1 MGIPMKYRWHANR
14 FASLTMFLLFSTPII
29 VAAELHPGN
38 SIEKS
43 VRGGATETYSL
54 NLVAGDVV
62 SLLFTDTGQDV
73 ILTVQTPKGE
83 VARRFS
89 SKNQQG
95 QPVSFFAPESG
106 AWQLVLAGRDKAIEA
121 AYKISA
127 VKIDKSESLLKPPE
141 EILSPRL
148 KQLSDA
154 ASVAK
159 FWAEIEKTGAPLIE
173 PLLDDSRNMLVTF
186 VWRAPGETKGV
197 LIEGQFCGPDNCF
210 MKRLPSTDLWY
221 ASLKINRR
229 VRTYYS
235 FAPDIP
241 SVPQSDAGY
250 SVVNAVSQRD
260 PLNAKGWFE
269 SPEDP
274 DVTIHHGV
282 SRLEMPDAP
291 AQPWADKR
299 KDVPE
304 GQVEKH
310 SFTSALLKNTRDVS
324 VYTPP
329 GYSKTATPY
338 GLLLVFDGDTY
349 INIVPTP
356 ATLDN
361 LLADKRLPP
370 LVAVI
375 IGNAKGARSTELPCN
390 PQFADFLSNELIP
403 WVRRLYNVTSDPSQ
417 VTIGGSSYGGLA
429 ATYAAFRH
437 PEVFGNVLSQSGS
450 YWWTPPTDP
459 TKPNSFDPDSEHGYV
474 ADLFIHSPRL
484 PIRFYLDAGSMEVDR
499 SGQSSSILI
508 PNRDLRNILIA
519 KGYEVHYQEFQG
531 AHDYLSWRGTLADGL
546 ILLVG
551 GK

>member
-1 MGIPMKYRWHANR
+1 MKYCWNANR
-14 FASLTMFLLFSTPII
+14 LVSLATLLMFFAPI
-29 VAAELHPGN
+29 VVGAELHPGD

-43 VRGGATETYSL
+43 VRAGITETYSL
-54 NLVAGDVV
+54 NLEAGDVV

-106 AWQLVLAGRDKAIEA
+106 AWQLALAGRDKAIES

-127 VKIDKSESLLKPPE
+127 LKIDKSESLLKPSE
-141 EILSPRL
+141 EILSSRL
-148 KQLSDA
+148 KQLTDA

-159 FWAEIEKTGAPLIE
+159 FWAEIKNTGAPLIE
-173 PLLDDSRNMLVTF
+173 PLPDDSRNMLVTF
-186 VWRAPGETKGV
+186 VWRAHSETKGIM
-197 LIEGQFCGPDNCF
+197 IEGQFCGPDDCF
-210 MKRLPSTDLWY
+210 MKRLRGTDLWY

-235 FAPDIP
+235 FAPDI
-241 SVPQSDAGY
+241 SSTPQSQGGY

-260 PLNAKGWFE
+260 PLNPKGWFE
-269 SPEDP
+269 TAEDP
-274 DVTIHHGV
+274 DVPIHHGA

-304 GQVEKH
+304 GQVAKH
-310 SFTSALLKNTRDVS
+310 SFTSALLKNTRDVW

-329 GYSKTATPY
+329 GYSTTATPY

-356 ATLDN
+356 VTLDN
-361 LLADKRLPP
+361 LLADKRISP

-375 IGNAKGARSTELPCN
+375 VGNAKGARSTELPCN

-403 WVRRLYNVTSDPSQ
+403 WARRLYNITSDPGQ
-417 VTIGGSSYGGLA
+417 VTVGGSSYGGLA
-429 ATYAAFRH
+429 ATYAAYRH

-459 TKPNSFDPDSEHGYV
+459 TKPSSFDPDSEHGYV
-474 ADLFIHSPRL
+474 ADLFIHSPKL

-499 SGQSSSILI
+499 SGQGSSILI

-519 KGYEVHYQEFQG
+519 KGYEVHYQQFQG

>member
-1 MGIPMKYRWHANR
+1 
-14 FASLTMFLLFSTPII
+14 
-29 VAAELHPGN
+29 
-38 SIEKS
+38 
-43 VRGGATETYSL
+43 
-54 NLVAGDVV
+54 
-62 SLLFTDTGQDV
+62 
-73 ILTVQTPKGE
+73 
-83 VARRFS
+83 
-89 SKNQQG
+89 
-95 QPVSFFAPESG
+95 
-106 AWQLVLAGRDKAIEA
+106 
-121 AYKISA
+121 
-127 VKIDKSESLLKPPE
+127 
-141 EILSPRL
+141 
-148 KQLSDA
+148 
-154 ASVAK
+154 
-159 FWAEIEKTGAPLIE
+159 LIE
-173 PLLDDSRNMLVTF
+173 PLPDDSRNMLVSF
-186 VWRAPGETKGV
+186 VWRAHSETKGV
-197 LIEGQFCGPDNCF
+197 LIEGQFCAPDDCF
-210 MKRLPSTDLWY
+210 MKRLRDTDLWY

-235 FAPDIP
+235 FAPDV
-241 SVPQSDAGY
+241 SSMPQSDAGY
-250 SVVNAVSQRD
+250 RVVNVVSQRD
-260 PLNAKGWFE
+260 PLNPKGWFE

-274 DVTIHHGV
+274 DVPIHHGV

-304 GQVEKH
+304 GQVEKK
-310 SFTSALLKNTRDVS
+310 SITSALLKNTRDVW

-356 ATLDN
+356 VTLDN
-361 LLADKRLPP
+361 LLADQRIPP

-375 IGNAKGARSTELPCN
+375 IGNAKGARSMELPCN
-390 PQFADFLSNELIP
+390 PQFADFLSSELIP
-403 WVRRLYNVTSDPSQ
+403 WARRLYNIASDPSQ

-429 ATYAAFRH
+429 ATYAAYRH

-474 ADLFIHSPRL
+474 AELFLHSPRL

-499 SGQSSSILI
+499 SGQGSSILI
-508 PNRDLRNILIA
+508 PNRDFRNILIA
-519 KGYEVHYQEFQG
+519 KGYEVHYQQFQG

>member
-1 MGIPMKYRWHANR
+1 MSLGTLLVV
-14 FASLTMFLLFSTPII
+14 FALMA
-29 VAAELHPGN
+29 VGAELHPGD
-38 SIEKS
+38 SIEKF

-54 NLVAGDVV
+54 NLEAGDVV
-62 SLLFTDTGQDV
+62 SLQFSDTGQNV
-73 ILTVQTPKGE
+73 ILTVQTPKGT

-89 SKNQQG
+89 SKNQEG

-106 AWQLVLAGRDKAIEA
+106 AWQLALAGRDKASEA
-121 AYKISA
+121 GYKISA
-127 VKIDKSESLLKPPE
+127 IKIDKSESLLKPSE

-148 KQLSDA
+148 KQLTDA
-154 ASVAK
+154 AALAK
-159 FWAEIEKTGAPLIE
+159 FWTEIEKTGAPLIE
-173 PLLDDSRNMLVTF
+173 PLPDDSRNMLVTF
-186 VWRAPGETKGV
+186 VWRAHGEAKGV
-197 LIEGQFCGPDNCF
+197 MIEAQFCGPDNCL
-210 MKRLPSTDLWY
+210 MKKLRDTDLWY

-229 VRTYYS
+229 VRTFYS
-235 FAPDIP
+235 FAPDISSP
-241 SVPQSDAGY
+241 PQSQAGF

-260 PLNAKGWFE
+260 PLNPKGWFE

-274 DVTIHHGV
+274 DVPIHHGV

-304 GQVEKH
+304 GQVEKR
-310 SFTSALLKNTRDVS
+310 SLTSATLKNTRDVW

-356 ATLDN
+356 VTLDN
-361 LLADKRLPP
+361 LLADKRIPP

-375 IGNAKGARSTELPCN
+375 VGNAKDARSTELPCN

-403 WVRRLYNVTSDPSQ
+403 WARRLYNVTSDPTQ

-429 ATYAAFRH
+429 ATYAAYRH

-459 TKPNSFDPDSEHGYV
+459 AKPNSFDPDSEHGYV
-474 ADLFIHSPRL
+474 ADLFIRSPRL

-499 SGQSSSILI
+499 SGQGSSILI
-508 PNRDLRNILIA
+508 PNRDLRNTLIA
-519 KGYEVHYQEFQG
+519 KGYEVHYQQFQG